1 MNDQPESDRPG
12 RWQRL
17 DEPTG
22 RRRVS
27 SWQAAVTET
36 ERLPPLTAE
45 SRRSCPHCGAT
56 QLTYRVN
63 IPPRLVA
70 IAGGH
75 ERWYW
80 SECPC
85 EEQRRQASEARRVA
99 IEAERRQAE
108 ADRLLGDTGMGQ
120 VAGFTLDRFDPRR
133 LRETAEIPH
142 PYPLAARWVADITD
156 RRCGD
161 YHDPTAPPVALF
173 FYCPGKGRGKT
184 HLAAALAWEVRRRH
198 SLTCFLHEEA
208 FTSRLWACEFEE
220 KERLLQLAGEQSWIT
235 VIDDLGRMQGGRGT
249 QKAWYS
255 IINRRW
261 LARRWTIVT
270 SNYTLPELEAQG
282 TIDDATASRLH
293 QMTRGEYLYFDG
305 EDQRLV
311 D

>member
-1 MNDQPESDRPG
+1 MNDHPESDRPG
-12 RWQRL
+12 QWQRL
-17 DEPTG
+17 DEATG
-22 RRRVS
+22 RRRAS
-27 SWQAAVTET
+27 SWQAAVTE
-36 ERLPPLTAE
+36 RPLPLTAE
-45 SRRSCPHCGAT
+45 SRCKCPECGRELRT
-56 QLTYRVN
+56 H
-63 IPPRLVA
+63 LVTFSELA
-70 IAGGH
+70 QRFTGVR

-80 SECPC
+80 VECPC
-85 EEQRRQASEARRVA
+85 VTERQRASEERRQAFEAA
-99 IEAERRQAE
+99 RRQAE
-108 ADRLLGDTGMGQ
+108 ADRLLGDTGMAQ

-133 LRETAEIPH
+133 LQETAEIPH
-142 PYPLAARWVADITD
+142 PYPLATRWVADIID

-161 YHDPTAPPVALF
+161 YHDPTAPPAALF

-255 IINRRW
+255 VINRRW

-270 SNYTLPELEAQG
+270 SNYTLAELEAQG